1 MRVCEIRY
9 PLDGAKGDGRLKP
22 GFYME
27 DGLKRQ
33 IDHVL
38 NDFKDDWDYTIII
51 SGSGRVRTGKSMIG
65 MQIAAYWSD
74 RMGVPFT
81 TKNFVFNGA
90 DLIEKG
96 HELGTKNP
104 GSALLYDEAG
114 ADLESRKVMTGG
126 TKAVL
131 DYFREC
137 GQYNLLNILI
147 IPDFFDLPKGIAC
160 VRSDLLI
167 NVKVF
172 VDDQTQKLTRGYF
185 DVYDRDQ
192 KRKLY
197 ILGKKLSDYDI
208 APHSFNGRFLRFY
221 PVDEEEYRRLKKD
234 ALLNRSAG
242 SRGDR
247 AGLVRD
253 AGFYIIHRYL
263 PNVDKIAEELYL
275 VLGFS
280 VSYSSVA
287 VGVNRIR
294 ELIDKRA
301 KRETATAEEDEHE
314 EV

>member
-1 MRVCEIRY
+1 MRVCEARY
-9 PLDGAKGDGRLKP
+9 PLTGADNDKRLKA
-22 GFYME
+22 GFYLE
-27 DGLKRQ
+27 DGLKKQ

-74 RMGVPFT
+74 RMGVPFST
-81 TKNFVFNGA
+81 TNFVFNGA

-96 HELGTKNP
+96 HELGTKHP
-104 GSALLYDEAG
+104 GSALIYDEAG

-126 TKAVL
+126 TRAVL

-172 VDDQTQKLTRGYF
+172 VDDQTNKLTRGYF
-185 DVYDRDQ
+185 DLYDRAQ

-197 ILGKKLSDYDI
+197 IFGKKLSDYE
-208 APHSFNGRFLRFY
+208 ASEHSINGRFLKFY
-221 PVDEEEYRRLKKD
+221 PIDEEEYRRLKKQ

-242 SRGDR
+242 SRSDR

-253 AGFYIIHRYL
+253 GAFYIIHKYL

-275 VLGFS
+275 TLGFS
-280 VSYSSVA
+280 VSNSSVS

-294 ELIDKRA
+294 DLIDKRI
-301 KRETATAEEDEHE
+301 KREQSLDGDDEDV